1 MRMTHLFLLTIST
14 LIGLCACRRD
24 LDPGRLATSPD
35 VLIYAAHETYA
46 RYVRAVNAGEEVRSD
61 VIPGRYWADAI
72 RALKPI
78 KVYSHRANIVVVQW
92 DRKHVEEGKYIC
104 IPISSYLP
112 QDGVDGFSFTPNP
125 QADGAYRFTNGVF
138 DYRRSIQ

>member
-1 MRMTHLFLLTIST
+1 MRMTPLFLLTIST

-35 VLIYAAHETYA
+35 VLVYAAHDTYA
-46 RYVRAVNAGEEVRSD
+46 RYVRAVNAGDEVRSD
-61 VIPGRYWADAI
+61 VIPDRYWADAI

-78 KVYSHRANIVVVQW
+78 KVYTHRANIVVAQRV
-92 DRKHVEEGKYIC
+92 REHLEEGKYIC
-104 IPISSYLP
+104 IPISSLLP
-112 QDGVDGFSFTPNP
+112 QEGVDGFSFTPDP
-125 QADGAYRFTNGVF
+125 QTDGAHQLANGVF